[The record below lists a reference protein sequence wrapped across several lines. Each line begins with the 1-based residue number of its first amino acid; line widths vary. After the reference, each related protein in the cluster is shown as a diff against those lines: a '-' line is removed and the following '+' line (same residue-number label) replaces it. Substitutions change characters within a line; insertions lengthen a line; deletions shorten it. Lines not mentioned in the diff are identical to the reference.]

1 MVQKKPMRPTSMYK
15 LGVSPQEFETPMGL
29 QKVQQQLEAKAH
41 ECCSSPL
48 QSEQWEGTVLL
59 LWNYYGLEAHWHSVA
74 QSWKKKKAA

>member
-1 MVQKKPMRPTSMYK
+1 MYK

-48 QSEQWEGTVLL
+48 QSEQ
-59 LWNYYGLEAHWHSVA
+59 
-74 QSWKKKKAA
+74 